1 MEHQALALDT
11 ARLAM
16 TTGLLV
22 SLPILATSLFV
33 GLLVSLFQALT
44 SIQEQTLAFVPKAFA
59 VGVATL
65 LLGNWMLALLVKFV
79 ALCFARAATLGLQ

>member
-33 GLLVSLFQALT
+33 GLLISLFQALT

-65 LLGNWMLALLVKFV
+65 VLGNWMLGLLVKFV